1 MKDYV
6 LSQPTILASILQPFL
21 DDLKNEIITSK
32 ETAVVD
38 AKKATTSVHS
48 TEDNKVNDVHVF
60 TLEEGDLENK
70 IIHRDQLHDHPHDHV
85 HDQVQVHVNDHHHHL
100 DNERDSVENEVFK
113 EMDEVI
119 KEERKLS
126 RKFSGIADILEKKME
141 AGRLNGLRKCS
152 FYMSNFR
159 N

>member
-48 TEDNKVNDVHVF
+48 TEDNTVNDVHVF
-60 TLEEGDLENK
+60 TLEEGDGSDLENK
-70 IIHRDQLHDHPHDHV
+70 IIHRDQLHDHLHDHA
-85 HDQVQVHVNDHHHHL
+85 HNQVQDHVNDHHHHL

-113 EMDEVI
+113 EMDEII
-119 KEERKLS
+119 KKERKLS

-141 AGRLNGLRKCS
+141 AGRLSRNRKS
-152 FYMSNFR
+152 SLLYE
-159 N
+159 